1 MTMQPPMPPPSEYNP
16 VVSGRPARPATVTFA
31 GVLMFLIAALELISI
46 IPTLASYSAYKDA
59 FAAAYKNNSQMAD
72 TAGTIA
78 TVSIAVGVGLAVL
91 FAIGLGVLAAL
102 DLAGKQPARIITWVV
117 AGLVLCCQGSSLAG
131 NGMNASFSGGSGN
144 ATVDSDALKR
154 VLEAETPG
162 WVHPTQLVLVGIMVL
177 AAIAVVVL
185 LALPTSHP
193 YFRKPAAAQQFT
205 PPAYPTV

>member
-31 GVLMFLIAALELISI
+31 GVLMFLIAALELLSI

-59 FAAAYKNNSQMAD
+59 FAAAYKNNSQLSD
-72 TAGTIA
+72 TAGSIA
-78 TVSIAVGVGLAVL
+78 TVTIVVGVAMAVL
-91 FAIGLGVLAAL
+91 FAIGLAVLGAL

-117 AGLVLCCQGSSLAG
+117 AGLLLCCQGTSLAG
-131 NGMNASFSGGSGN
+131 NGLNSSFSGGTSN
-144 ATVDSDALKR
+144 ASVHSEALKR
-154 VLEAETPG
+154 VLENEIPS
-162 WVHPTQLVLVGIMVL
+162 WVHPMQYGLLGLCVL
-177 AAIAVVVL
+177 AAIAVIVL

-193 YFRKPAAAQQFT
+193 SSRKPAAPQQFM